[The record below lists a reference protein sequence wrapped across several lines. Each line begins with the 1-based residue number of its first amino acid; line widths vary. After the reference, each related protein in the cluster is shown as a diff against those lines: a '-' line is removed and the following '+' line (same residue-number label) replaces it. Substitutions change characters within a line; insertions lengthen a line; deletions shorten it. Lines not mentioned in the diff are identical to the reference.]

1 MCNVNE
7 NVYVSKIVIAVFYLA
22 GSLKLIIDLLYNG
35 ADTTMLFK
43 EQMPASKLFN
53 HISYAAAKQMFPIT
67 FAGKQ
72 NI

>member
-1 MCNVNE
+1 M
-7 NVYVSKIVIAVFYLA
+7 VIAVFYLA
-22 GSLKLIIDLLYNG
+22 GSLNPIIDLLYKG
-35 ADTTMLFK
+35 ADATMMPK

-53 HISYAAAKQMFPIT
+53 QISYAAAKQMFPVT